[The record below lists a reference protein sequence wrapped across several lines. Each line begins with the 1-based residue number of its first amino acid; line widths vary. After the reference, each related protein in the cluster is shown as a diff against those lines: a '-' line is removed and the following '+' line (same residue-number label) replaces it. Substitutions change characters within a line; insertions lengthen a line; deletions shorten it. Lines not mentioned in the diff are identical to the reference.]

1 MEDLT
6 KSAIDRQ
13 NVLNNMFAIEKVQSY
28 LGLSGMLFRNEYK
41 FTIQQIA
48 EFYVIDRTTIT
59 RYLNSFADE
68 LKHNGYEVLKG
79 TKLKEF
85 KIEFGH
91 LLNEGTKAPQLG
103 VFNFRSFLN
112 LGMLLTESEKAKA
125 LRSKML
131 DIVIDTFNNKIGG
144 SVKYVNQRDE
154 DFFSAIIREPHY
166 RKKFTSALNRYVDM
180 GNGKYAYFTDKIY
193 QAIFK
198 ENAKEYKLILQLED
212 HENPRDTMY
221 AEVLKIIS
229 SFETGLA
236 HEMRVKSDSLS
247 RKLTPDE
254 MENLLTSFAN
264 HPLYQPLID
273 DACMKMASRDYGFRN
288 ILHKSLIN
296 YLKSVPH
303 DEFERFLGDKSKSL
317 EERIEENKDVFI
329 RLKDR

>member
-1 MEDLT
+1 MKEP
-6 KSAIDRQ
+6 KPR
-13 NVLNNMFAIEKVQSY
+13 NWVY
-28 LGLSGMLFRNEYK
+28 L
-41 FTIQQIA
+41 
-48 EFYVIDRTTIT
+48 
-59 RYLNSFADE
+59 
-68 LKHNGYEVLKG
+68 
-79 TKLKEF
+79 
-85 KIEFGH
+85 
-91 LLNEGTKAPQLG
+91 
-103 VFNFRSFLN
+103 
-112 LGMLLTESEKAKA
+112 
-125 LRSKML
+125 ML
-131 DIVIDTFNNKIGG
+131 DIVIDTLNNKIGG

-154 DFFSAIIREPHY
+154 DFFSAILREPHY
-166 RKKFTSALNRYVDM
+166 RKKFTSALSRYVDM

-236 HEMRVKSDSLS
+236 HEMQEKSDSLN
-247 RKLTPDE
+247 RKLTPEE
-254 MENLLTSFAN
+254 MEILLTSFAN

>member
-1 MEDLT
+1 LEDLT

-28 LGLSGMLFRNEYK
+28 LGLAGMLFRNEYK
-41 FTIQQIA
+41 FAIQQVA

-59 RYLNSFADE
+59 RYLNLFADE

-79 TKLKEF
+79 AKLKEF
-85 KIEFGH
+85 KTQFGH
-91 LLNEGTKAPQLG
+91 LLNEGAKAPQLG

-131 DIVIDTFNNKIGG
+131 DIVIDTLNNKIGG
-144 SVKYVNQRDE
+144 SAKYVNQRDE
-154 DFFSAIIREPHY
+154 DFFSAILREPHY
-166 RKKFTSALNRYVDM
+166 RKRFTSALNRYVDM

-193 QAIFK
+193 QSIFK

-236 HEMRVKSDSLS
+236 HEMQVKSDSLN
-247 RKLTPDE
+247 RKLTTDE
-254 MENLLTSFAN
+254 MESLLTSFAN

>member
-1 MEDLT
+1 LEDLT

-28 LGLSGMLFRNEYK
+28 LGLTGMLFRNEYK

-59 RYLNSFADE
+59 RYLNLFADE

-85 KIEFGH
+85 KIQFGH

-131 DIVIDTFNNKIGG
+131 DIVIDTLNNKIGG

-154 DFFSAIIREPHY
+154 DFFSAILREPHY
-166 RKKFTSALNRYVDM
+166 RKKFTSALSRYVDM

-236 HEMRVKSDSLS
+236 HEMQEKSDSLN

-254 MENLLTSFAN
+254 METLLTSFAN